1 MYNGLSTITSTVIS
15 NVVPKSYLLEVNKK
29 CQMSDKSPSYLHI
42 CQYCGKP
49 ISEHVPDSI
58 KWERRVEKEARDW
71 IPES

>member
-1 MYNGLSTITSTVIS
+1 
-15 NVVPKSYLLEVNKK
+15 
-29 CQMSDKSPSYLHI
+29 MSDKSPSYLHI

-71 IPES
+71 ISES